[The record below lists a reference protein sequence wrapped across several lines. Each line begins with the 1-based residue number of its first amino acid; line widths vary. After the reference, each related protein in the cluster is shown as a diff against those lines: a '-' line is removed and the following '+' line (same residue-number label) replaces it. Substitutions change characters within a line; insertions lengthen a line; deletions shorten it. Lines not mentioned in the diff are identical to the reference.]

1 MKNKMMRHVCL
12 GTLLAVLPML
22 SAPAVAQEGNA
33 QPVVPAATA
42 PAQPAVDPAAA
53 AAAAADLAAVEKYLA
68 SLPEVVATYD
78 GGDVKAKMIVQIISA
93 QKDAMPAGGGPLTVD
108 AVKGYV
114 HDLTGM
120 MLDQALVVGEAT
132 QRGIAPNDGE
142 AAKELEEIKGKHGQE
157 DFAKLLTANGI
168 DSEETLRKRI
178 VERIMVNDMIKKEA
192 AVTPDEVKKFYDENP
207 QHFNFLSASHILVRF
222 EKDEASRVAAK
233 TKIESVQKE
242 LKDGGDFAE
251 LAKQHSDCPS
261 KEQGGSLGKFGRGQ
275 MVPEFEQALLKLKE
289 GEVSEPVET
298 QFGYHLIKSAGAT
311 TQPLDEVQPRI
322 TQFLEEQKGQKTY
335 TDLVARLRTDKHA
348 KILVEAAPAP
358 AMPGMPAGA
367 PHNHD

>member
-1 MKNKMMRHVCL
+1 MKRKMTRHVCL
-12 GTLLAVLPML
+12 GTLLAVLPMM
-22 SAPAVAQEGNA
+22 SVPALAQEGVA
-33 QPVVPAATA
+33 PAAVA
-42 PAQPAVDPAAA
+42 PAAA
-53 AAAAADLAAVEKYLA
+53 APAAAAPAAAAPAADPAAVATYLA

-78 GGDVKAKMIVQIISA
+78 GGDVKSKMIVQIISA
-93 QKDAMPAGGGPLTVD
+93 QKEAMQAGGALTVD

-120 MLDQALVVGEAT
+120 MLDQALVVNEAT
-132 QRGIAPNDGE
+132 VRGIAPNDGE

-157 DFAKLLTANGI
+157 EFAKLLTANGI

-178 VERIMVNDMIKKEA
+178 VERIMVNDMVKKET
-192 AVTPDEVKKFYDENP
+192 AVTPEEVKKFYDENP

-222 EKDEASRVAAK
+222 EKDDASRAAAK
-233 TKIESVQKE
+233 TKIESVQKQ

-275 MVPEFEQALLKLKE
+275 MVPEFEQALEKLKD

-298 QFGYHLIKSAGAT
+298 QFGYHLIKSGGAT

-335 TDLVARLRTDKHA
+335 TDLVAKLRTDKHA
-348 KILVEAAPAP
+348 KILVEAPSAP
-358 AMPGMPAGA
+358 AMPGMPAAA